1 MQISSK
7 KQESRLIIS
16 CVIGNALEWYD
27 FIIYGYF
34 APIIGQLFFPSGD
47 RYSQLMCSFGALAA
61 GFIARPLGAM
71 LFGHIGDKSSRLLVL
86 MLSIYIMSIP
96 TTLIGCLP
104 TYQQIGVL
112 APLLLTILRIMQGLA
127 IGGEFTGSMVFLI
140 EHASK
145 NKRGLFGSWA
155 TCSSIIGIIIGS
167 SIVATIMHIFTP
179 EQVRLFGWRIA
190 FILSML
196 GCCVGIYVRRHLNN
210 DTKEILINKTKKSS
224 PSFLPIKELFS
235 KYLDKILIIFALDA
249 LTGIGFFTLVIFLPS
264 YFREYLDISDTI
276 TQNLNTTNMVI
287 FASMTLFGGWISD
300 KIGYKKSLF
309 YPCILFI
316 VISYPVFGL
325 FQSNEVFAIFIGQT
339 ILICIMGL
347 FYGVIPITLFE
358 IFPIEVRCSG
368 ISIAHNIS
376 MACMGGTAPLIAAY
390 IIKKTNHN
398 LLSPAYLL
406 IFGATLSLISL
417 FFLNKASLNNEIAY
431 EPATSTEPSLEAL
444 EEIKEID

>member
-1 MQISSK
+1 MPISSS
-7 KQESRLIIS
+7 KQETRLVIS

-34 APIIGQLFFPSGD
+34 APIIGQLFFPAGD

-61 GFIARPLGAM
+61 GFIARPLGAI

-86 MLSIYIMSIP
+86 MLSIYVMSIP

-104 TYQQIGVL
+104 TYQQIGLL
-112 APLLLTILRIMQGLA
+112 APIMLTFLRIMQGLA

-140 EHASK
+140 EHANK
-145 NKRGLFGSWA
+145 NKRGFFGSWA
-155 TCSSIIGIIIGS
+155 TCSSIVGIIIGS
-167 SIVATIMHIFTP
+167 SVVATIMHVFTP

-190 FILSML
+190 FMFSMF
-196 GCCVGIYVRRHLNN
+196 GCAIGIYVRRHLQD
-210 DTKEILINKTKKSS
+210 DTKEFLINKSKKSS
-224 PSFLPIKELFS
+224 SSFLPIKELFN
-235 KYLDKILIIFALDA
+235 KYLDKILIIFGLDA

-264 YFREYLDISDTI
+264 YFREYLAIPDLVI
-276 TQNLNTTNMVI
+276 QHLNTTNMVI

-300 KIGYKKSLF
+300 KIGYKKALF

-316 VISYPVFGL
+316 IFSYPVFTL
-325 FQSNEVFAIFIGQT
+325 FQYDRMILIFIGQT
-339 ILICIMGL
+339 ILICFMGL

-358 IFPIEVRCSG
+358 IFPLEVRCSG

-376 MACMGGTAPLIAAY
+376 MACMGGTAPLIATY
-390 IIKKTNHN
+390 IIKQTDHN
-398 LLSPAYLL
+398 LLSPSYLL

-417 FFLNKASLNNEIAY
+417 VFLNKTSQDANILYETIERIEEIAIKK
-431 EPATSTEPSLEAL
+431 TESSES
-444 EEIKEID
+444 